1 MFAACSV
8 CTDYLYLLIVRFSNH
23 SLLKTLYSELPFSRA
38 GIDTLTLVPLPIS
51 LPIFSSPP
59 NNTTLS
65 FIPSIPYESCRPLF
79 CCMSKPIPLSFISR
93 KSLSGSV
100 LSFTV
105 TFEAFAC
112 LAILLS
118 DSCRIRKSVSDCC
131 ALRSMPSLSGKNSQ
145 FI

>member
-1 MFAACSV
+1 
-8 CTDYLYLLIVRFSNH
+8 
-23 SLLKTLYSELPFSRA
+23 
-38 GIDTLTLVPLPIS
+38 
-51 LPIFSSPP
+51 
-59 NNTTLS
+59 
-65 FIPSIPYESCRPLF
+65 
-79 CCMSKPIPLSFISR
+79 MSKPIPLSFISR

-131 ALRSMPSLSGKNSQ
+131 ALRSMPSLSVINSQ